1 MPNAF
6 DFSASPFDCLDAAEQ
21 RIVRDSVDIAYY
33 RADETLL
40 DRGVEASHL
49 FAVRGYFGTST
60 RDIADAVGLRQPSLF
75 FHFPSKQAI
84 VEQLQDDGRRSYA
97 EIGKAV
103 GLSEAAVRQR
113 VQKLTDSG
121 VMQVV
126 AVTDPMQLGFFRQ
139 AMIGVR
145 VTGDTTIIAE
155 KLSEIAAVDYV
166 VLTAGSFDILAE
178 VVCESDEQL
187 IDLLNND
194 IRAID
199 GIQTIET
206 FVYLKL
212 QKQFY
217 NWGTR

>member
-1 MPNAF
+1 M
-6 DFSASPFDCLDAAEQ
+6 STSP
-21 RIVRDSVDIAYY
+21 
-33 RADETLL
+33 
-40 DRGVEASHL
+40 
-49 FAVRGYFGTST
+49 
-60 RDIADAVGLRQPSLF
+60 RQPGSRPIQLDEV
-75 FHFPSKQAI
+75 SKGI
-84 VEQLQDDGRRSYA
+84 IEQLQADGRRSYA

-126 AVTDPMQLGFFRQ
+126 AVTDPMQLGFYRQ

-145 VTGDTTIIAE
+145 ISGDTTVVAE
-155 KLSEIAAVDYV
+155 KLSALPAVDYV

-178 VVCESDEQL
+178 VVCENDDDL
-187 IDLLNND
+187 ITLLNKQ
-194 IRAID
+194 IRSIE
-199 GIQTIET
+199 GVQSTET

>member
-1 MPNAF
+1 MTAPTRPPGNK
-6 DFSASPFDCLDAAEQ
+6 STPLDD
-21 RIVRDSVDIAYY
+21 V
-33 RADETLL
+33 
-40 DRGVEASHL
+40 
-49 FAVRGYFGTST
+49 
-60 RDIADAVGLRQPSLF
+60 
-75 FHFPSKQAI
+75 SKAI
-84 VEQLQDDGRRSYA
+84 IEQLQIDGRRSYA

-139 AMIGVR
+139 AMIGIR
-145 VTGDTTIIAE
+145 ATGDTTLVAE
-155 KLSEIAAVDYV
+155 ALGALAAVDYV

-178 VVCESDEQL
+178 VVCENDDDL
-187 IDLLNND
+187 IELLNKQ
-194 IRAID
+194 IRAIP
-199 GIQTIET
+199 GVLSTET

-212 QKQFY
+212 HKQLY

>member
-1 MPNAF
+1 MPSSSRPPGPKPAQ
-6 DFSASPFDCLDAAEQ
+6 LDD
-21 RIVRDSVDIAYY
+21 V
-33 RADETLL
+33 
-40 DRGVEASHL
+40 
-49 FAVRGYFGTST
+49 
-60 RDIADAVGLRQPSLF
+60 
-75 FHFPSKQAI
+75 SKGI
-84 VEQLQDDGRRSYA
+84 IEQLQTDGRRSYA

-145 VTGDTTIIAE
+145 VAGDTTKVAE
-155 KLSEIAAVDYV
+155 KLSEIDAVDYV

-178 VVCESDEQL
+178 IVCENDDEL
-187 IDLLNND
+187 IELLNKR
-194 IRAID
+194 IRSIE
-199 GIQTIET
+199 GVRSTET